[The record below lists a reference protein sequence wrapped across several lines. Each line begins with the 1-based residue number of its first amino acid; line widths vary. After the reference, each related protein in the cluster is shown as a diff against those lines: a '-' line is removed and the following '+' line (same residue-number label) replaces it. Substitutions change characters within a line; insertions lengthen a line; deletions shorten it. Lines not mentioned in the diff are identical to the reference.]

1 MWYPGMTIKDLEGSK
16 EWVRVS
22 IIGGR
27 EARQLMG
34 GHEAKVMVDKGLDA
48 ESIGVKVH

>member
-1 MWYPGMTIKDLEGSK
+1 ME

-22 IIGGR
+22 MIGGR

-34 GHEAKVMVDKGLDA
+34 GHRAEVMMIDKAWGTK
-48 ESIGVKVH
+48 SIGVGVQ